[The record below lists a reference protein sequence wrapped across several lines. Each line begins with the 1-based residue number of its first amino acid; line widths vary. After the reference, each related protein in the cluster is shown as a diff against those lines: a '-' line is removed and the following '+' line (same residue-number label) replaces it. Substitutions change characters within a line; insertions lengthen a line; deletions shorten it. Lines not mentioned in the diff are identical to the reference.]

1 MGKAEGIIENYL
13 VRQAKSHGFLCY
25 KFVSP
30 SCSGV
35 PDRILIGNGHTIFV
49 ETKSKTGKLSELQK
63 EIIKEMKKRG
73 ATVYV
78 PYTKEQVDSIIQSIL

>member
-1 MGKAEGIIENYL
+1 MGKAEGIIEKYL
-13 VRQAKSHGFLCY
+13 VRQAKFHGFLCY
-25 KFVSP
+25 KFISP
-30 SCSGV
+30 SNSGV

-63 EIIKEMKKRG
+63 EIIKEMKKQG

-78 PYTKEQVDSIIQSIL
+78 PYTKKQVDSIIQSIL